1 MVIQLP
7 IKYPLGQT
15 LLQLIDQ
22 TAALEY
28 GRRVTSRQ
36 QLIHHFIRDPTL
48 AVRRHTFSSRPIRA
62 SLYGSR
68 TQNFRHT
75 LRSRQRWISARAP
88 NTSRTALVKALLPS
102 ITTNRARSVRS
113 PRSARLAS

>member
-75 LRSRQRWISARAP
+75 LAG
-88 NTSRTALVKALLPS
+88 TSSGPTPTPTPTATPTPTS
-102 ITTNRARSVRS
+102 TPT
-113 PRSARLAS
+113 